1 MDKTRRNSKRVGTSS
16 PETGLARVGSMV
28 FHRQPT
34 QSCKRWPSSP
44 CDQYVQKSLAA
55 SEKKNSIT
63 PIQYRISD
71 CIKFSLDDLI
81 ITGSYTCKMTGLGIP
96 LGSLLPQASF
106 YT

>member
-34 QSCKRWPSSP
+34 QSCKRRPSSP

-55 SEKKNSIT
+55 SEKKIALHRYNIV
-63 PIQYRISD
+63 
-71 CIKFSLDDLI
+71 SL
-81 ITGSYTCKMTGLGIP
+81 T
-96 LGSLLPQASF
+96 ASNF
-106 YT
+106 L